1 MKENIRY
8 ILGDVNLLDDI
19 KGLWEALNEHHKEKS
34 LHFKE
39 FYHKFSF
46 DTRKADLIKQA
57 QKKHIQVVIAF
68 DDEVQI
74 CAGYCISSVD
84 NDNTGEIDS
93 IFVLQSYRGFGIGEQ
108 LMQKGLQWMDEMG
121 AEKIVVNVA
130 AGNEQAFGFYEKY
143 GFYPRRTMLEQI
155 KE

>member
-8 ILGDVNLLDDI
+8 IVGDVNLLDDI
-19 KGLWEALNEHHKEKS
+19 KELWEALNEHHKEKS

-39 FYHKFSF
+39 FYNMFSF

-57 QKKHIQVVIAF
+57 QNKHMQVVIAL

-74 CAGYCISSVD
+74 RVGHCISSVD
-84 NDNTGEIDS
+84 KDNTGEIDS

-108 LMQKGLQWMDEMG
+108 LMQKGLQWMGEMG
-121 AEKIVVNVA
+121 AEK
-130 AGNEQAFGFYEKY
+130 
-143 GFYPRRTMLEQI
+143 
-155 KE
+155 

>member
-19 KGLWEALNEHHKEKS
+19 KELWEALNEHHKEKS

-39 FYHKFSF
+39 FYNMFSF

-57 QKKHIQVVIAF
+57 QNKHMQVVIAL

-74 CAGYCISSVD
+74 RVGHCISSVD
-84 NDNTGEIDS
+84 KDNTGEIDS

-108 LMQKGLQWMDEMG
+108 LMQKGLQWMGEMG
-121 AEKIVVNVA
+121 AEK
-130 AGNEQAFGFYEKY
+130 
-143 GFYPRRTMLEQI
+143 
-155 KE
+155 